1 MNPNRLR
8 NKIVIGFFTDAGTN
22 IASSYFKVIENI
34 NYFAHYTYNY
44 EAIRADEINE
54 ILNKNQ

>member
-8 NKIVIGFFTDAGTN
+8 NKIVIDFFKDAGSN
-22 IASSYFKVIENI
+22 IVSSYFKVVENI

-44 EAIRADEINE
+44 EAIRKNEINE
-54 ILNKNQ
+54 ILNKNH